1 MDIFWAKPEDWKNLD
16 TKKIATPCYLVSEK
30 LLERNLKI
38 LDSVQRK
45 TGAKIILALKS
56 FSMFGVFPLIAKYL
70 NGTTASSLF
79 EAKLGREEFGKEV
92 HIFAPAYRPEEFD
105 EIMRLSD
112 HIVFNSFSQWK
123 MFRNKIESSR
133 KKIHCSLRV
142 NPEHSEVETALY
154 DPCDKNSRLG
164 IKLED
169 FKKSELSG
177 ITGLH
182 FHNLCECGADSFK
195 RTLDIFE
202 KKFGKFLPEMK
213 FVNFGG
219 GHHITRSD
227 YDVALLCKT
236 INDFKKRYPHL
247 EVYLEPGEAVV
258 LNAGVLISSVL
269 DFVENETKI
278 AIIDTSAATHMPDTL
293 EMPYR
298 PEIVGAKEPGVLP
311 FTYRLGSTTCL
322 AGDIIGEYSFKKPLR
337 IGDKLI
343 FLDMAHYT
351 IVKNNTFNGINL
363 PSILIQKKNGKII
376 VQKKF
381 GYPDFKNRLS

>member
-1 MDIFWAKPEDWKNLD
+1 M
-16 TKKIATPCYLVSEK
+16 
-30 LLERNLKI
+30 
-38 LDSVQRK
+38 
-45 TGAKIILALKS
+45 
-56 FSMFGVFPLIAKYL
+56 FSVFPIIAKYL

-92 HIFAPAYRPEEFD
+92 HIFAPAYRPEEFN
-105 EIMRLSD
+105 EIMHLSD

-123 MFRNKIESSR
+123 MFKNKIASAK

-154 DPCDKNSRLG
+154 DPCDKKSRLG
-164 IKLED
+164 IKLEY

-195 RTLDIFE
+195 RTLDVFE
-202 KKFGKFLPEMK
+202 KKFGEFLSEMK

-247 EVYLEPGEAVV
+247 EIYLEPGEAVV

-269 DFVENETKI
+269 DLIESKSKI
-278 AIIDTSAATHMPDTL
+278 AILDASAATHMPDTL

-298 PEIVGAKEPGVLP
+298 AEIVGAKEPGKYP
-311 FTYRLGSTTCL
+311 HTYHLGALTCL
-322 AGDIIGEYSFKKPLR
+322 AGDIMGDYSFKKPLK

-351 IVKNNTFNGINL
+351 MVKNNTFNGINL

-381 GYPDFKNRLS
+381 SYEDFKNRLS